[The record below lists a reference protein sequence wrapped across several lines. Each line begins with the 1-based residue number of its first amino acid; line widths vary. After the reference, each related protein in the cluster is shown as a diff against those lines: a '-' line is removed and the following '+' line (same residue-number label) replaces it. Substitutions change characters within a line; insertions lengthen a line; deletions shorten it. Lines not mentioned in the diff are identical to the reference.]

1 MTISVRGQRASL
13 AGQSRRKPLAWIA
26 FLLPAMVAAGGAANA
41 ADNGFYVGAGVT
53 QAKVDDIFDTNLKID
68 NTGYKIIAGFRPLD
82 LLAVEANYIDLGDE
96 SANLGLARGTANAK
110 AFAAFGMLFLP
121 IPIVDVYAKA
131 GLARWEL
138 DGRVNGTVGGTLFS
152 TDDSGTEF
160 AYGAGAQLQFGSL
173 GVRAE
178 YESFDIDNTDGAEII
193 SVGLTY
199 TFL

>member
-1 MTISVRGQRASL
+1 M
-13 AGQSRRKPLAWIA
+13 A
-26 FLLPAMVAAGGAANA
+26 FLLPTMLAAGGVANA
-41 ADNGFYVGAGVT
+41 ADNGFYLGAGVT
-53 QAKVDDIFDTNLKID
+53 QAKVDDIFNTNLKID

-96 SANLGLARGTANAK
+96 SRNLGLANGTADAK

-131 GLARWEL
+131 GLARWKL
-138 DGRVNGTVGGTLFS
+138 DGRVNGGNTTLFS

-173 GVRAE
+173 GARLE

-193 SVGLTY
+193 SLGVTY